1 MPTHSGADL
10 GARPRK
16 QSQIGYVDETWLWL
30 DPERA
35 ALLGDAIGL
44 VLLVVLETLAPAERL
59 AFVLHDFLAIPV
71 DEIAAIIGRTPDAT
85 RQLASRARRRGG
97 PVGRAVMVDVND
109 ADTARASDGHR
120 EPREGYGGALR
131 LCEGSFSGTC
141 GST

>member
-1 MPTHSGADL
+1 MPTHSGADM

-16 QSQIGYVDETWLWL
+16 QSQIGYVDETWLSL

-59 AFVLHDFLAIPV
+59 AFVLHDVFAIPF

-97 PVGRAVMVDVND
+97 PCRPSRDGGRERCRHRQGQR
-109 ADTARASDGHR
+109 RA
-120 EPREGYGGALR
+120 PRAP
-131 LCEGSFSGTC
+131 
-141 GST
+141 